1 MASASMTPNEQDLLW
16 LRATARGDREAFAH
30 LYRRHHGRLARF
42 LWRMTRRRDL
52 IDDTIND
59 AMWIV
64 WRKADGFR
72 GDSKVSTWITGIAY
86 RCMLKALREAGDVA
100 DSSVDAAEMELAD
113 GADPAHD
120 GARALVSDAAGLE
133 LRDWLAEGLR
143 RLPHDQRVTLELL
156 YYMGESCEAIAA
168 IMDCAVGTVKARLFH
183 ARMRL
188 RNLLPALAEPGSQ
201 VPPVQGGVP
210 PRRRPP
216 NGGLG

>member
-1 MASASMTPNEQDLLW
+1 MVTASTPPDEQDLLW
-16 LRATARGDREAFAH
+16 LRATAQGDRIAFAS

-59 AMWIV
+59 TMWIV

-86 RCMLKALREAGDVA
+86 RCMLKALREAGDGGEGN
-100 DSSVDAAEMELAD
+100 VDAAALELAEGSGE
-113 GADPAHD
+113 GASDA
-120 GARALVSDAAGLE
+120 ARALVSEAADIE
-133 LRDWLAEGLR
+133 LRDWLAEGLK
-143 RLPHDQRVTLELL
+143 RLPRDQRVTLELL

-201 VPPVQGGVP
+201 LPPVQAGTS
-210 PRRRPP
+210 RRRPP
-216 NGGLG
+216 SGDL